1 MKSLFCLRY
10 RLHNGS
16 LGVVII
22 EAGTLLEARMF
33 AAIDGLDRLGNFSEG
48 YDLNTHRAMVPNN
61 AIGRMLSPG
70 EAAWIEGEVM
80 RKGIRATA

>member
-10 RLHNGS
+10 QLHNGS

-33 AAIDGLDRLGNFSEG
+33 AAIDGIDQLADFSEG
-48 YDLNTHRAMVPNN
+48 YDLNGHRVMIPDH

-70 EAAWIEGEVM
+70 EAAWIESEM
-80 RKGIRATA
+80 NRKAIPTAR